1 MLSVQY
7 QNDDLKNN
15 PTIAPA
21 KKQGRAVPKVAIMN
35 ALNFCPTT
43 TPHLFD
49 GLPSI
54 ESMQFSLSMIF
65 LIVNSFMF
73 LTYYYIS
80 LLQYLV
86 LVELRGY
93 KCLGDYAEIESMN
106 GN

>member
-1 MLSVQY
+1 M
-7 QNDDLKNN
+7 

-21 KKQGRAVPKVAIMN
+21 IRQGRAVPEADIMN

-73 LTYYYIS
+73 LTYYYFS

-86 LVELRGY
+86 QVELRVCKY
-93 KCLGDYAEIESMN
+93 LGDYAEIESMN